1 MSTTIID
8 FWKDHREYWITHP
21 SKHSEVD
28 RVICDTFWTYMW
40 TSENLIGQIIYLD
53 QFSRHFARAGL
64 LTEAEVFTRRRIIV
78 DIIKHHLDSL
88 KGMDE
93 IEIVFALMP
102 FKHLNKYEFI
112 FEYLHGEWLQ
122 AQRLEGRLEAQR
134 VEAQRL
140 EDASKNICDFPDLQR
155 FYIDTYKK
163 AFTLEIVRAD
173 IISTHTLTSY
183 DNSLICDYY
192 PDTYTSDNWVNS
204 AMNLSSPTIQK
215 LIGLLP
221 LNTGKVTV
229 SLSGGVDSMVML
241 LLLKRSGVNVSAV
254 HIVYGNRL
262 EAEHE
267 YHFLVNFCYKLGVPL
282 FVYRI
287 KWLRR
292 GCVDREF
299 YEDMTRDLRFYAYR
313 AVGALINVVEE
324 PRILMGH
331 IREDVV
337 ENIWTN
343 IANCRHLTN
352 LKKMAGEEIQ
362 EGVRIMRPLLNAGKE
377 DIYEVS
383 RLLSIP
389 YLSNTTPSWSNRG
402 KFREHFHGAVIKQ
415 FGDGADDKIIEFAEA
430 VERQGKLL
438 DLLLYEPI
446 YNSFKDN
453 CIDITTGMKDVLDA
467 NSWLK
472 VFEYVCHMKLSR
484 ARPSIKSVRH
494 FCTRL
499 YSDWSGELKLDM
511 CDDLKIRIRDVGD
524 RYMMEFIK

>member
-1 MSTTIID
+1 MSSNIID

-28 RVICDTFWTYMW
+28 KVICDTFWTYMW

-112 FEYLHGEWLQ
+112 FEYLHGEWLLS
-122 AQRLEGRLEAQR
+122 AAPLSAAPLSAAPLSR
-134 VEAQRL
+134 
-140 EDASKNICDFPDLQR
+140 SICDFPDLQR

-163 AFTLEIVRAD
+163 AFTPEIVRFG
-173 IISTHTLTSY
+173 IISTHTLTPY
-183 DNSLICDYY
+183 DSSLICDYY
-192 PDTYTSDNWVNS
+192 PDTYTSDSWFDS
-204 AMNLSSPTIQK
+204 AMNLSSATIQK

-221 LNTGKVTV
+221 SNTGKVTV

-262 EAEHE
+262 ESEHE
-267 YHFLVNFCYKLGVPL
+267 YNFLVNFCYKLGVPL

-292 GCVDREF
+292 GGVDREF

-352 LKKMAGEEIQ
+352 LKKMGAEEIQ
-362 EGVRIMRPLLNAGKE
+362 EGVRIMRPLLNASKE

-383 RLLSIP
+383 QLLSIP

-415 FGDGADDKIIEFAEA
+415 FGNGVDDKIIEFAEA
-430 VERQGKLL
+430 VERQSKLL

-453 CIDITTGMKDVLDA
+453 CVDITTGLKSRIDA
-467 NSWLK
+467 NLWLK
-472 VFEYVCHMKLSR
+472 VFEYVCHMKLGVG
-484 ARPSIKSVRH
+484 RPSIKCMRH

-499 YSDWSGELKLDM
+499 YSDWNNELKLDM
-511 CDDLKIRIRDVGD
+511 CDDLKIKIRVVGD
-524 RYMMEFIK
+524 RYMMEFISC